1 MKRTLILL
9 SMMCLIIDAQAKCRI
24 PKEHVVC
31 LRECCYNA
39 YGPGA
44 HCHETCT
51 KTKVST
57 HLVNYKKFY

>member
-1 MKRTLILL
+1 MKRILILFT
-9 SMMCLIIDAQAKCRI
+9 MMCLIFDVQARCRI

-31 LRECCYNA
+31 LRQCSYNP

-51 KTKVST
+51 KTKVSM
-57 HLVNYKKFY
+57 HLVSDKPLY

>member
-1 MKRTLILL
+1 MKNLITLLAL
-9 SMMCLIIDAQAKCRI
+9 MCLVFDTQARCRI

-51 KTKVST
+51 KKKISPQYVSCPT
-57 HLVNYKKFY
+57 YR